1 MALIMSPPD
10 LDQRA
15 DRAKQI
21 AQELFGKSH
30 WRDGAEMHVEIP
42 ADMAGAAASSY
53 GRGGFSAV
61 ITGQTTRLAPR
72 RIVDMDQRTI
82 VTDEQALMAFYSFKV
97 DLHDR
102 HAKVTDTPHAGAIAA
117 TRPVKPAGG

>member
-21 AQELFGKSH
+21 AQELFGKSL
-30 WRDGAEMHVEIP
+30 WRDGAEIP
-42 ADMAGAAASSY
+42 ADMAGAASSNY

-82 VTDEQALMAFYSFKV
+82 VTDEQALMAFHSFKV

-117 TRPVKPAGG
+117 TGPVKPAGG